1 MKRSLSVASLSVAA
15 LITLSACG
23 SSSGGEMEDMDMGQ
37 ESSAA
42 ATPTATTEP
51 STEAGTEASAG
62 ASSGAS
68 DEAMAGHNDTDVM
81 FARMMIPHHQQ
92 AVEMSEMIL
101 AKDGVDPQVTD
112 LATTIK
118 DAQGPEIETMTGWL
132 EVWGEPMEPEGGMEG
147 NDMGDMGDMGG
158 SGDMEGMEGME
169 GMDGMMS
176 EDQMAALENAEGVE
190 ASRMFLESMT
200 AHHEGAIDMAQD
212 EVDNG
217 QNPDAVELAET
228 IVETQ
233 QAEIDQMQ
241 QLLATL

>member
-23 SSSGGEMEDMDMGQ
+23 SSSGGEMEGMDMGQ

-51 STEAGTEASAG
+51 STEASTEASTEVSAG
-62 ASSGAS
+62 VSPGAS

-101 AKDGVDPQVTD
+101 AKDGVDQQVTD

-118 DAQGPEIETMTGWL
+118 DAQGPEIGTMTGWL

-147 NDMGDMGDMGG
+147 NDMGDMGG
-158 SGDMEGMEGME
+158 SGDMEGMD

-212 EVDNG
+212 EIDNG